1 MAKFK
6 STRLDKEIELDCT
19 ILNNGTCVIDS
30 WGLQQFFVTNDE
42 VLKLGA
48 KLGKPVVD
56 YVTSSAAT
64 YLVEIT
70 DNTGVSIWAVGEA
83 NGRNL
88 DSKISGDYPHTMAL
102 KRAKDRAIIEYLG
115 LNGGN
120 GKRAYSDNE
129 IIDGKLSSEDVQKF
143 MYASEDI
150 ANEDLP
156 DFLQKETMPP
166 EIEERYKELL
176 SYKAKIGKKKGIAI
190 EKILL
195 DDGFV
200 GWLIN
205 KEKFDD
211 PDYEELKSFVIE
223 TLELKGEYGNV

>member
-1 MAKFK
+1 MSKFK
-6 STRLDKEIELDCT
+6 STRLGKEIELECT
-19 ILNNGTCVIDS
+19 ILGNGTCVIDS
-30 WGLQQFFVTNDE
+30 WSLQQFFVTNED
-42 VLKLGA
+42 VLALGA

-70 DNTGVSIWAVGEA
+70 DNAGVSIWAVGEA

-129 IIDGKLSSEDVQKF
+129 IIDGKLSSEDAQKF

-156 DFLQKETMPP
+156 DFLQEAKMSP
-166 EIEERYKELL
+166 EDEARLTELL
-176 SYKAKIGKKKGIAI
+176 GYKAKIGKKKNITV

-200 GWLIN
+200 DWLIN
-205 KEKFDD
+205 EESFTNPLYD
-211 PDYEELKSFVIE
+211 ELKNVVIE
-223 TLELKGEYGNV
+223 VKKLRGEI